1 VFLATTAKQG
11 GRFFRAST
19 AGPDFLP
26 IHKGQLSAGR
36 QWAPQMR
43 RYLAVSFGGGNRAP
57 RGQDPA
63 QLLLG
68 QKRLDGLSLAL
79 AAIHSP

>member
-1 VFLATTAKQG
+1 
-11 GRFFRAST
+11 
-19 AGPDFLP
+19 
-26 IHKGQLSAGR
+26 
-36 QWAPQMR
+36 MR

-79 AAIHSP
+79 AAIHSPLPYLWDDRLARERFTLSGSFYG